1 MIHERKIFEH
11 YYVRGET
18 RPPRL
23 DPNVMV
29 VVLDVF
35 EEEFDAETASPRSRG
50 GTIGDGVFLLFLS
63 SRDIRRGVSGV
74 LGGGRGSG
82 STRRYLD
89 TLS

>member
-1 MIHERKIFEH
+1 
-11 YYVRGET
+11 
-18 RPPRL
+18 
-23 DPNVMV
+23 MV

-35 EEEFDAETASPRSRG
+35 EEEFDSETASPRSRG
-50 GTIGDGVFLLFLS
+50 GTIGDGVLL